1 MSTDY
6 GIENVKGKKLQ
17 VADHG
22 ELFIIKKFSFRLLF
36 VAWLQKWKTVNKK
49 KKKCSGGNY
58 DLFSK
63 SNTKEVSN
71 ENRQEKKPWKDMNIK
86 CGE

>member
-49 KKKCSGGNY
+49 KKKLAEEIMIS
-58 DLFSK
+58 FQK
-63 SNTKEVSN
+63 AI
-71 ENRQEKKPWKDMNIK
+71 QKK
-86 CGE
+86 